1 MDFKEKK
8 NQFIQ
13 TWGALG
19 GQWGVNKTMAQI
31 HAILLINPNSMSTEE
46 IMEELKI
53 SRGNA
58 NMNLRSL
65 IEWGLVFK
73 DLKAGE
79 RKEYFKAEKDIWK
92 VSSRIIKE
100 RKKREL
106 EPLNQVLGILNSNQE
121 LKNEEERHFN
131 QIVNDIKKVANQADK
146 ALDFFSKAEE
156 NKLQNLLIKMIL

>member
-1 MDFKEKK
+1 MDLNEKK

-13 TWGALG
+13 TWGILG
-19 GQWGVNKTMAQI
+19 GQWGINKTMAQI
-31 HAILLINPNSMSTEE
+31 HAILLINPNSLSTEE
-46 IMEELKI
+46 IMDELKI

-65 IEWGLVFK
+65 IEWGLINK

-92 VSSRIIKE
+92 VASRIIKE

-106 EPLNQVLGILNSNQE
+106 EPLNQFLSLLNQE
-121 LKNEEERHFN
+121 NKSENEEEQHFLK
-131 QIVNDIKKVANQADK
+131 IVNEIRLVTNQADK
-146 ALDFFSKAEE
+146 ALDYFSNTEK
-156 NKLQNLLIKMIL
+156 NTLQKLLIKMII